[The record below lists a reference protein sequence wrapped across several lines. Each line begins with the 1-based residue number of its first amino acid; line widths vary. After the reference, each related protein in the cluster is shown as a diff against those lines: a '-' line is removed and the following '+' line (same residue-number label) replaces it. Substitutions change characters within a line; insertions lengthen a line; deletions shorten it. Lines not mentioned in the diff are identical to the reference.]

1 MNKKEQLQDY
11 DLMELIEDSVQHHC
25 QENMM
30 SGEVAWVMVRIFL
43 SQNYKNFQSKCDTL
57 ISVIRS
63 VVLQVTETL

>member
-1 MNKKEQLQDY
+1 
-11 DLMELIEDSVQHHC
+11 MELIEDSVQHHC

-30 SGEVAWVMVRIFL
+30 SGEAAWVMVRSSFL

-63 VVLQVTETL
+63 VVLQATGFIIKYIRALIKS